1 MRIIAAMGLMALA
14 GTAQAAFFSFASDN
28 NNHTNWTFRGS
39 GGSLTDAGPQPNATV
54 LYIDDDNG
62 ALPSLAIDTTFRAEM
77 QLAWIASTPIGSGLF
92 VHNYRLLQ
100 RDQGVPAFGFYDAA
114 GAPILTADISG
125 MGNVLTAVG
134 FENSWFSTATMQGSD
149 NSETRVTYTWHG
161 DDNPAYGLFRGESI
175 DHDDFAFTLTMLNV
189 DLSIGVALNPN
200 TKLPAPGDDRFWTSE
215 GSFSGSA
222 HFIPTPGALALLG
235 IAGLVTTRRRR

>member
-62 ALPSLAIDTTFRAEM
+62 ALPRLAIDTTFRAEM

-100 RDQGVPAFGFYDAA
+100 RDQNVPAFGWYDAA

-125 MGNVLTAVG
+125 VGNVLTAVG

-161 DDNPAYGLFRGESI
+161 DDNPGYGLFRGESI
-175 DHDDFAFTLTMLNV
+175 GHDDFAFTLTVLNV
-189 DLSIGVALNPN
+189 DLNIGVALNPN
-200 TKLPAPGDDRFWTSE
+200 TKLPDPGPERFWTSE
-215 GSFSGSA
+215 GSYSGSA
-222 HFIPTPGALALLG
+222 RFIPTPGALALLG
-235 IAGLVTTRRRR
+235 IAGLVSARRRR